1 MTLRVNLT
9 AWRPRLKR
17 QICCGIAVRFLAAGW
32 VMLSA
37 LLPVY
42 LLHSLTVQHLAL
54 LLVISD
60 EREAR
65 LVRQRAEFTRL
76 LAVQQQAEADKLR
89 QQQTGRENC
98 RYRELLSFLQRQ
110 LPEDAW
116 LARYQAERQQH
127 DTEST
132 VRHALAIN
140 RRQVIA
146 PSHPLLHHAP
156 PGLIPLRLISL
167 HHHKTA
173 NVRQFVLVTG
183 GSLP

>member
-17 QICCGIAVRFLAAGW
+17 QICRGIAVRFLAAGW

-76 LAVQQQAEADKLR
+76 LAVQQQAEADKQR
-89 QQQTGRENC
+89 QQQTCLENC

-127 DTEST
+127 DKEST

-173 NVRQFVLVTG
+173 NIRQFVLVTG
-183 GSLP
+183 ESLP